1 MLRNSNHYVAGEERL
16 GAPPHTAHTARTHT
30 HNLPNLERCCN
41 SSICRRT
48 QRSSRELGIC
58 HLSQPRHNIY
68 IYHYWTS
75 YRHNPHWHPFGLPS
89 QQAPAPAP
97 APTPAAAPAAVVDT
111 AIAGGARSGRT
122 APSSPSRHLASTT
135 STSLTR
141 SYPSRANHWYG
152 SADPG
157 VRILANVEIY
167 HL

>member
-1 MLRNSNHYVAGEERL
+1 MGEKRL

-68 IYHYWTS
+68 IYHYCHC
-75 YRHNPHWHPFGLPS
+75 YRHNPHLPPFGLPS
-89 QQAPAPAP
+89 QQAPAAAP
-97 APTPAAAPAAVVDT
+97 APTPAAPAAVVDT

-122 APSSPSRHLASTT
+122 APSSPSRHLAS

-141 SYPSRANHWYG
+141 SHPQPRQSL
-152 SADPG
+152 
-157 VRILANVEIY
+157 VR
-167 HL
+167 